1 MKPQD
6 KVILEKINKYAKQAF
21 TFVGKMNLQEFTKDE
36 KTVSACVFNLSQI
49 GEIVARLSPEFTNAN
64 PNIPWQKI
72 KGLRNRIVHDY
83 DGIQLNIIWD
93 VLKEFLPSLIK
104 DIGELM

>member
-1 MKPQD
+1 MNALEKQ
-6 KVILEKINKYAKQAF
+6 IIEKINKYANQ
-21 TFVGKMNLQEFTKDE
+21 TLIFVRGMTLEKFSSDE

-49 GEIVARLSPEFTNAN
+49 GELVGKLSEEFVDKHSE
-64 PNIPWQKI
+64 IPWRKI

-93 VLKEFLPSLIK
+93 VIKNFLPKLID
-104 DIGELM
+104 DIKRI